1 MDGHRSGK
9 RFSRRFQRIAR
20 LVPRVLLVLSVLVM
34 ASACTRA
41 APEQALR
48 DAVAQMQAHIQDRDA
63 GGLHGLLDED
73 FAGPD
78 GMDRRDARRL
88 ATAMMLRHR
97 AIGLTSGPL
106 DVQLQGADRATV
118 RATVALTGGSG
129 GLLPDSANSYR
140 VESAWRRRGDD
151 WRLLSLSWTPLL

>member
-1 MDGHRSGK
+1 MADNQSSRHFSG
-9 RFSRRFQRIAR
+9 RFRRAAGLMQGVFAALSM
-20 LVPRVLLVLSVLVM
+20 LVVV
-34 ASACTRA
+34 AACTRA

-48 DAVAQMQAHIQDRDA
+48 DAVAQMQARIEERDA
-63 GGLHGLLDED
+63 SGLHALLDED

-106 DVQLQGADRATV
+106 DVQLQATDRAMV
-118 RATVALTGGSG
+118 AATVALTGGSG
-129 GLLPDSANSYR
+129 GLLPDSVNSYR